1 MWRQS
6 TKSIDDIPPT
16 LIKKWLP
23 DTFFSLCQI
32 SISPSHILNF
42 PLSHHTML
50 YCTILYYICLLSD
63 LLPSYTFNSFHFP
76 PLFRLSLPSRM
87 TSRHTYRTE
96 TQNLPEYFKTLSVV
110 IQRQSLSSLCLH
122 QGVSSE
128 IETKE
133 RHILCGHLITY
144 MQRLEEFL
152 DFGYQITW
160 FLCWF
165 LCDKLFL
172 CVELFCLHHSPF
184 PSYKSSM
191 SATSFFFTFHSF
203 NAPESLST
211 CRFGVRAKSIE
222 NKVTVNQSRSPE
234 ELGECF
240 Q

>member
-1 MWRQS
+1 
-6 TKSIDDIPPT
+6 
-16 LIKKWLP
+16 
-23 DTFFSLCQI
+23 
-32 SISPSHILNF
+32 
-42 PLSHHTML
+42 
-50 YCTILYYICLLSD
+50 
-63 LLPSYTFNSFHFP
+63 
-76 PLFRLSLPSRM
+76 M

-96 TQNLPEYFKTLSVV
+96 TRNLPEYSKTLSVV

-128 IETKE
+128 IDTKE

-152 DFGYQITW
+152 DFGYQITR

-172 CVELFCLHHSPF
+172 RVELFCLHHSPF

-191 SATSFFFTFHSF
+191 SVTSFFFTFHSF

-234 ELGECF
+234 ELGECL
-240 Q
+240 QQRWNLSDYLVTESERWCQHLLLCW